1 VNTIGIDLGGTRMS
15 AGLVDESGAVLEKL
29 VENRPLDQARME
41 QDPLELAARLM
52 RSDVVAIGLGAAG
65 LVRWPEGCLAWGPN
79 VAGREI
85 PFKDLL
91 ASRFGLPTAVDND
104 ANLAALAESRIGAA
118 RGHDHVLLV
127 TLGTGIGG
135 GIVIDGK
142 IYRGQSF
149 AGEVGHMTVDV
160 GGPRC
165 TCGQQGCWE
174 VFSSGRRLDQMAR
187 DEAAA
192 EPAGLTARLAGQR
205 AATGFHLT
213 EAALQGDIHAGRAL
227 QEMGSWLGIGL
238 ANLVVILDPEIIV
251 VGGGAARAGDLL
263 LDPARRSLLEAMEG
277 AVFRSPI
284 PLVAAGLGED
294 AGMVGAGL
302 AAAEL
307 AGG

>member
-1 VNTIGIDLGGTRMS
+1 
-15 AGLVDESGAVLEKL
+15 
-29 VENRPLDQARME
+29 ME
-41 QDPLELAARLM
+41 QDPLELAARLI
-52 RSDVVAIGLGAAG
+52 SPDVVAIGLGAAG
-65 LVRWPEGCLAWGPN
+65 LVRWPEGCLVWGPN

-85 PFKDLL
+85 PFRDLL
-91 ASRFGLPTAVDND
+91 VSRFGLPTVVDND
-104 ANLAALAESRIGAA
+104 ANLAALAESRFGAA
-118 RGHDHVLLV
+118 RGYDHVLLV

-160 GGPRC
+160 GGPLC

-174 VFSSGRRLDQMAR
+174 AFASGRRLDQMAR

-213 EAALQGDIHAGRAL
+213 EAALQGDTHAGRAL

-263 LDPARRSLLEAMEG
+263 LDPARRSLLEALEG
-277 AVFRSPI
+277 AGFRSPI
-284 PLVAAGLGED
+284 PLAAAVLVED

>member
-1 VNTIGIDLGGTRMS
+1 VLTIGIDLGGTKMS
-15 AGLVDESGAVLEKL
+15 AGLIDGSGAVLEKL
-29 VENRPLDQARME
+29 VETRPADQSRME

-52 RSDVVAIGLGAAG
+52 CPEVAAIGLGAAG
-65 LVRWPEGCLAWGPN
+65 FVRWPEGFLVWGPN

-85 PFKDLL
+85 PFRDLL
-91 ASRFGLPTAVDND
+91 VARFGLPTVVDND
-104 ANLAALAESRIGAA
+104 ANLAALAETLFGAA
-118 RGHDHVLLV
+118 QGRDHVVLV

-142 IYRGQSF
+142 IHRGQSF

-174 VFSSGRRLDQMAR
+174 TFASGRRLDQLAR

-192 EPAGLTARLAGQR
+192 EPSGLTSRLAG
-205 AATGFHLT
+205 ADPANGAHLT
-213 EAALQGDIHAGRAL
+213 EAALQGDARAVRAL
-227 QEMGSWLGIGL
+227 QEMGSWLGTGL
-238 ANLVVILDPEIIV
+238 ANLVAILDPEIVV
-251 VGGGAARAGDLL
+251 VGGGAARAGDIL
-263 LDPARRSLLEAMEG
+263 LDPARRSMSDALEG
-277 AVFRSPI
+277 SVFRTKIPI
-284 PLVAAGLGED
+284 VAASFGAD

-307 AGG
+307 ARG

>member
-1 VNTIGIDLGGTRMS
+1 MS
-15 AGLVDESGAVLEKL
+15 AGLIDESGAVLEKL
-29 VENRPLDQARME
+29 VENRPVDQARME

-52 RSDVVAIGLGAAG
+52 RPGVAAIGLGAAG
-65 LVRWPEGCLAWGPN
+65 LVRWPEGCLVWGPN

-85 PFKDLL
+85 PFRDLL
-91 ASRFGLPTAVDND
+91 ASRFGLPTVVDND

-174 VFSSGRRLDQMAR
+174 TFASGRRLDQMAR
-187 DEAAA
+187 DETAV
-192 EPAGLTARLAGQR
+192 EPTGLTARLAGQR

-213 EAALQGDIHAGRAL
+213 EAALQGDIDAGRAL

-251 VGGGAARAGDLL
+251 VGGGAARAGDIL
-263 LDPARRSLLEAMEG
+263 LDPARRSLLDALEG
-277 AVFRSPI
+277 AVFRLPI
-284 PLVAAGLGED
+284 PLVAAGLGEE

>member
-1 VNTIGIDLGGTRMS
+1 MS
-15 AGLVDESGAVLEKL
+15 AGLIDESGAVLEKL
-29 VENRPLDQARME
+29 VENRPVDQARME

-52 RSDVVAIGLGAAG
+52 RPGVAAIGLGAAG
-65 LVRWPEGCLAWGPN
+65 LVRWPEGCLVWGPN

-85 PFKDLL
+85 PFRDLL
-91 ASRFGLPTAVDND
+91 ASRFGLPTVVDND

-174 VFSSGRRLDQMAR
+174 TFASGRRLDQMAR
-187 DEAAA
+187 DETAV
-192 EPAGLTARLAGQR
+192 EPTGLTARLAGQR

-251 VGGGAARAGDLL
+251 VGGGAARAGDIL
-263 LDPARRSLLEAMEG
+263 LDPARRSLLDALEG
-277 AVFRSPI
+277 AVFRLPI
-284 PLVAAGLGED
+284 PLVAAGLGEE

>member
-1 VNTIGIDLGGTRMS
+1 MS
-15 AGLVDESGAVLEKL
+15 AGVVDESGAVLEKL
-29 VENRPLDQARME
+29 VESRPADQTRME
-41 QDPLELAARLM
+41 KDPLELASRLM
-52 RSDVVAIGLGAAG
+52 RPDVAAIGLGAAG
-65 LVRWPEGCLAWGPN
+65 LVRWPQGCLVWGPN

-85 PFKDLL
+85 PFRDLL
-91 ASRFGLPTAVDND
+91 VGRFGLPTVVDND
-104 ANLAALAESRIGAA
+104 ANMAALAESRIGAA
-118 RGHDHVLLV
+118 QGHDRVLLV

-165 TCGQQGCWE
+165 TCGQQGWWE
-174 VFSSGRRLDQMAR
+174 VFASGRRLDQMAR
-187 DEAAA
+187 DETAA
-192 EPAGLTARLAGQR
+192 EPAGLTARLAGR
-205 AATGFHLT
+205 KTPTGFHLT

-227 QEMGSWLGIGL
+227 QEMGSWLGMGL

-263 LDPARRSLLEAMEG
+263 LDPARHSLLDALEG
-277 AVFRSPI
+277 ALFRSPI
-284 PLVAAGLGED
+284 LLVAAGLGED
-294 AGMVGAGL
+294 SGMVGAGL
-302 AAAEL
+302 AAAEV

>member
-1 VNTIGIDLGGTRMS
+1 MS
-15 AGLVDESGAVLEKL
+15 WQSVWVPQDWLDGPKGRLV
-29 VENRPLDQARME
+29 
-41 QDPLELAARLM
+41 
-52 RSDVVAIGLGAAG
+52 
-65 LVRWPEGCLAWGPN
+65 WGPN

-85 PFKDLL
+85 PFRDLL
-91 ASRFGLPTAVDND
+91 ASRFGLPTVVDND

-174 VFSSGRRLDQMAR
+174 TFASGRRLDQMAR
-187 DEAAA
+187 DETAV
-192 EPAGLTARLAGQR
+192 EPTGLTARLAGQR

-251 VGGGAARAGDLL
+251 VGGGAARAGDIL
-263 LDPARRSLLEAMEG
+263 LDPARRSLLDALEG

-284 PLVAAGLGED
+284 PLVAAGLGEE